1 MRKNFKNIDIY
12 DGIVKQDGAKW
23 IKDNGIV
30 ADWKTPEHIEVRP
43 VYTKEDLEGMEHLD
57 YTAGIPPYLR
67 GPYSMMYPFRPWTIR
82 QYAGFSTAEECIRSV
97 RGPSVSMPDS
107 LPLRSRMHSIV
118 VTWLLVRRVF
128 L

>member
-43 VYTKEDLEGMEHLD
+43 VYTKEDLWN
-57 YTAGIPPYLR
+57 TSTLR
-67 GPYSMMYPFRPWTIR
+67 
-82 QYAGFSTAEECIRSV
+82 
-97 RGPSVSMPDS
+97 
-107 LPLRSRMHSIV
+107 L
-118 VTWLLVRRVF
+118 VF
-128 L
+128 LPISAVRIL